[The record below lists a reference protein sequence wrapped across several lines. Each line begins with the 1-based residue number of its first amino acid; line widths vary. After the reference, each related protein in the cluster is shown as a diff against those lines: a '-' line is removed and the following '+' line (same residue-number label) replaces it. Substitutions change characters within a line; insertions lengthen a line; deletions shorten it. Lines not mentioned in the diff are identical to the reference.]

1 MFVTSVN
8 EVLSDSQMFGTTD
21 RDDTKVESWP
31 LGESVNDVATTK
43 DWRRGVSNE
52 GEQGPVRVSG

>member
-1 MFVTSVN
+1 MASVN
-8 EVLSDSQMFGTTD
+8 EGLSDSQVFGPKD